1 MYTNTIFE
9 DFVDVFTETPP
20 QNVKQE
26 PMRVID
32 STDSDFQIFLKSS
45 KWLDI
50 EQVNNSFD
58 ELYLQLKNENNL

>member
-9 DFVDVFTETPP
+9 DFVDVYTEAPP
-20 QNVKQE
+20 QKVKKE
-26 PMRVID
+26 LID
-32 STDSDFQIFLKSS
+32 STDSDFQFFLKSS

-50 EQVNNSFD
+50 EQVKDSFD